1 MEVSVHHGKLKIIDK
16 LGQEIKLD
24 HEEVAEL
31 VSFLKIKL
39 R

>member
-1 MEVSVHHGKLKIIDK
+1 MELKVQHGKLKIIDK

-24 HEEVAEL
+24 PDEVAEL

-39 R
+39 G